1 MTLISFAKAG
11 IALPKVSAGLGSSV
25 PAEPKTVA
33 NLRPKAGA
41 PCGPNAG
48 RGSCTVS
55 DNWAAY
61 VGGLITREGFEA
73 AYGRPCTGAVGRPR
87 QPSDQ
92 LRFPDTPWNYEIRA
106 PRLHPGIR
114 ESSSSGS
121 GTILLLYGLCLHLM
135 SRRSAIC
142 GPMGHHGSGHRTFGN
157 VRSAGGRT
165 PAGPGTCA
173 DGARQG
179 DFQRVSNACQISA
192 TQVASR
198 ALIHK
203 PKRKLISYERP
214 AP

>member
-1 MTLISFAKAG
+1 MTLICFEKAG

-92 LRFPDTPWNYEIRA
+92 LRFLILRGIMKFEHRDF
-106 PRLHPGIR
+106 IR
-114 ESSSSGS
+114 ELENHHRQDPEPS
-121 GTILLLYGLCLHLM
+121 CFF
-135 SRRSAIC
+135 
-142 GPMGHHGSGHRTFGN
+142 MGF
-157 VRSAGGRT
+157 
-165 PAGPGTCA
+165 
-173 DGARQG
+173 
-179 DFQRVSNACQISA
+179 
-192 TQVASR
+192 AST
-198 ALIHK
+198 L
-203 PKRKLISYERP
+203 
-214 AP
+214 